1 MMMIQWSYGYCM
13 SNEEVLDTVLF
24 LFLQVFFSLRR
35 PWVLGFGFC
44 TNCCWGSCWL
54 GDLMVMQWSCG
65 HCLSNEEGVLDNGQ
79 CVVLYSTL
87 FTCLLAYLHNMNS
100 CPYSQLSGLSFC
112 IQLFQGEVSLKNS
125 TDKFQYLTV

>member
-1 MMMIQWSYGYCM
+1 MMMIMQWSYGYCR

-24 LFLQVFFSLRR
+24 LFLQVFFFLRR

-54 GDLMVMQWSCG
+54 GDLMVMQWICG

-87 FTCLLAYLHNMNS
+87 FAFLLAYLHNVNS
-100 CPYSQLSGLSFC
+100 CPYFPIVRLVFLYSV
-112 IQLFQGEVSLKNS
+112 VSR
-125 TDKFQYLTV
+125 

>member
-1 MMMIQWSYGYCM
+1 LGSALIVVG
-13 SNEEVLDTVLF
+13 VLV
-24 LFLQVFFSLRR
+24 
-35 PWVLGFGFC
+35 G
-44 TNCCWGSCWL
+44 
-54 GDLMVMQWSCG
+54 LMVMQWSCG

-87 FTCLLAYLHNMNS
+87 FAGLLAYLHNVNS
-100 CPYSQLSGLSFC
+100 CPYFPIVRLVFL